1 MNEYSLQAP
10 FIYDF
15 YTKTIKSVG
24 GNPQFRTIQNI
35 RMMLESNENFI
46 ETHSFGTVSKIDGK
60 KRRQIK
66 HIAKRGIS
74 EPKYSELLYRICR
87 DHEFTNILE
96 LGTSFGI
103 STLYLAQVPGAAVT
117 TFEGCTESLAIAQ
130 KNFTNA
136 GVENIQVVTGNI
148 DVTLEKHVENA
159 EKIDFVFFDANHKRK
174 PTLKYFEICLR
185 KSHDKTIY
193 VFDDIHWSEEMKQA
207 WQLICAKQVITLS
220 IDLFQLGIVFVD
232 PGLSKQHY
240 ILAF

>member
-1 MNEYSLQAP
+1 M
-10 FIYDF
+10 
-15 YTKTIKSVG
+15 
-24 GNPQFRTIQNI
+24 
-35 RMMLESNENFI
+35 
-46 ETHSFGTVSKIDGK
+46 
-60 KRRQIK
+60 
-66 HIAKRGIS
+66 
-74 EPKYSELLYRICR
+74 
-87 DHEFTNILE
+87 
-96 LGTSFGI
+96 
-103 STLYLAQVPGAAVT
+103 
-117 TFEGCTESLAIAQ
+117 
-130 KNFTNA
+130 
-136 GVENIQVVTGNI
+136 VTGNI

-193 VFDDIHWSEEMKQA
+193 VFDDIHWSGEMKQA